1 MNKNTHRQHN
11 MDIER
16 IILALFVIILH
27 FNNRDMGGA
36 LNFVSEGLAQEIF
49 IRFTESM
56 ALCAVDCFV
65 ILSGYFAA
73 ASIRSSALL
82 GTAEGSASGQN
93 SKLLSGGNGAISIPY
108 KKTVLLLATC
118 SFYRVTGYIAYIAF
132 ISHDFSVKTFIG
144 YVIPSNWFVCLFVTL
159 LLLSPF
165 VIRLTEVIDI
175 KAFNTLTGLLL
186 ILFVVVPTV
195 TDLGSDLGGV
205 NLNGLSTV
213 TFTGNASGFNIA
225 LFAAMYVLG
234 LWLRRKSGYFNRFS
248 AWTYFAAFI
257 LFALLITVVSHIT
270 EVVWAYSDILVV
282 CEAVVFTLM
291 FTRVRSTGE
300 RATETSTSGSGESV
314 DRASARG
321 ERIGKVITAL
331 AGCSYGIFIWHTM
344 PVMIF
349 GLWPHFDIPGH
360 FAAGSG
366 IGSMFALFVA
376 AVLSMYIL
384 SLIWVLTCRLVRMK
398 ISSILSGRNK

>member
-1 MNKNTHRQHN
+1 MNKNTHRQYN

-16 IILALFVIILH
+16 IILALFVIVLH

-56 ALCAVDCFV
+56 AICAVDCFV
-65 ILSGYFAA
+65 ILSGYFAV
-73 ASIRSSALL
+73 
-82 GTAEGSASGQN
+82 
-93 SKLLSGGNGAISIPY
+93 GGNGKINIPY
-108 KKTVLLLATC
+108 KKAILLLATC
-118 SFYRVTGYIAYIAF
+118 SFYRVTGYVAYVAM
-132 ISHDFSVKTFIG
+132 ISHDFSIKTFSG
-144 YVIPSNWFVCLFVTL
+144 YLIPSNWFACLFVTL

-165 VIRLTEVIDI
+165 IIRLTEVIDD
-175 KAFNTLTGLLL
+175 KAFNTLTGLVL

-213 TFTGNASGFNIA
+213 TFTGDSSGFNIA
-225 LFAAMYVLG
+225 LFVAMYVLG
-234 LWLRRKSGYFNRFS
+234 MWLRRKSEYFNRFS

-291 FTRVRSTGE
+291 FTRMRSAGE
-300 RATETSTSGSGESV
+300 RAAETSTSGSGERV

-321 ERIGKVITAL
+321 ESIGKVITTL

-366 IGSMFALFVA
+366 IGSMLACFAVA
-376 AVLSMYIL
+376 ILSMYIL
-384 SLIWVLTCRLVRMK
+384 SLIWVLACRLVRMK
-398 ISSILSGRNK
+398 ISSVLSGRTK